1 MDRSTGDSITPLSI
15 KEVVSLYNYRQLW
28 SAQIVSNFGDALT
41 ILTLILLINEISGGS
56 ATAIA
61 GLFIAVGIPAATIS
75 LVAGAL
81 VDRLPKKPVLIWSDL
96 LTAILVVG
104 YILFALLG
112 GQNIFVLYSL
122 AFVHASINAFFSP
135 AKGALIPQIVPEN
148 GLMSANSLSQMTR
161 VIAGVL
167 GTAAA
172 GLVVG
177 LTGLYW
183 LAFLLDIVTF
193 LVSIFFISR
202 VRFKEPLDAADN
214 EIGLGERFG
223 SVGADLRSGFGL
235 LLQRRI
241 LIGCLIGFAFAML
254 GLGAVNVLLP
264 PFIINDLQISEAWF
278 GLVELFQSV
287 GMVLS
292 GILVGQLAARFKE
305 TRIATV
311 ALFIVGIA
319 ILFFVTVSSVIHLFP
334 ILFTVGLVMTPL
346 QAAATTLL
354 QTNTPREMMGRVSGA
369 LNAVIQIA
377 SLTSMFAA
385 GILADW
391 IGLRTVFVVG
401 GLVVCG
407 AAVMMGLIFWSS
419 PVDAVE
425 LDTQEV
431 EAPAV

>member
-1 MDRSTGDSITPLSI
+1 MDRSTGDSSTPLSI
-15 KEVVSLYNYRQLW
+15 QEVVSLTDFRQLW

-61 GLFIAVGIPAATIS
+61 GLFIAVGIPSATIS

-96 LTAILVVG
+96 LTAILVIG
-104 YILFALLG
+104 YLLFAFLG
-112 GQNIFVLYSL
+112 GQNIFLLYGL

-161 VIAGVL
+161 VLAGVL

-177 LTGLYW
+177 LTNLYW
-183 LAFLLDIVTF
+183 PAFLLDIVTF

-202 VRFKEPLDAADN
+202 IRFKEPIDTAN
-214 EIGLGERFG
+214 REIGLGARFG
-223 SVGADLRSGFGL
+223 NVGNDLRAGFSI
-235 LLQRRI
+235 LLQRRV
-241 LIGCLIGFAFAML
+241 LVGCLIGFAFTML

-278 GLVELFQSV
+278 GLVELSQSV

-292 GILVGQLAARFKE
+292 GVLVGQLAARFKE

-319 ILFFVTVSSVIHLFP
+319 TLFFVTVSAVSHLFP
-334 ILFTVGLVMTPL
+334 ILFTVGLAITPL

-354 QTNTPREMMGRVSGA
+354 QTNTPREMLGRVSGA

-385 GILADW
+385 GYLADL
-391 IGLRTVFVVG
+391 IGMRTVFVVS
-401 GLVVCG
+401 GLLVCG
-407 AAVMMGLIFWSS
+407 AAGTMGLIFLSS
-419 PVDAVE
+419 PVESVTE
-425 LDTQEV
+425 EV
-431 EAPAV
+431 EVPAV